1 MKPPARKAK
10 VKRHLYKEKILS
22 FAFLPFSF
30 YCFALTSQPLPAA
43 AKTIIQEAEAV
54 PSDAPQNLPPE
65 AWRNVKLLRTLKG
78 HNATI
83 DSLTFTPDGKFLI
96 SGGSDNDG
104 RIKFWWVRSWK
115 EVGSLR
121 AHSQAVMTLAMS
133 PNSEILASCSNDS
146 SLNLW
151 NWKTGK
157 YTRTFLDHTS
167 NILSAAITSD
177 SEMLV
182 TGALDGIRVW
192 NLRTQRPI
200 YNLVRFDNQ
209 TYAVA
214 PNPNGEI
221 LASGGKDT
229 AIKVWDLQNG
239 RFLDSLSG
247 HSGAISTLAF
257 TPDGSTLISGSYD
270 RTIKVWDF
278 NSGRLLYTLS
288 GHTGWI
294 RAIAIAPSGQ
304 VMATAS
310 QDGVRLWNLRTG
322 ELIAL
327 LVGHS
332 DWVKSVAFSPDGRT
346 LASGGFDRT
355 IKIWQ
360 VGSVP

>member
-1 MKPPARKAK
+1 MKPLASKAK
-10 VKRHLYKEKILS
+10 VKRHLCKEKILS

-30 YCFALTSQPLPAA
+30 YCFALASQPLPASAETVIQPA
-43 AKTIIQEAEAV
+43 A
-54 PSDAPQNLPPE
+54 PSDAPAQIPQAE

-78 HNATI
+78 HKATI
-83 DSLTFTPDGKFLI
+83 DSLTFTPDGKFLF

-121 AHSQAVMTLAMS
+121 AHSRAVMTLAMS

-214 PNPNGEI
+214 TNPNGEI

-229 AIKVWDLQNG
+229 AIKLWDLKSG
-239 RFLDSLSG
+239 RFIDSLSG

-257 TPDGSTLISGSYD
+257 APDGNTLISGSYD
-270 RTIKVWDF
+270 RTIKVWNF
-278 NSGRLLYTLS
+278 NTGQLLYTLS

-294 RAIAIAPSGQ
+294 RAIAINPSGE
-304 VMATAS
+304 VLATAS
-310 QDGVRLWNLRTG
+310 RDGVRLWNLRTG

-360 VGSVP
+360 VASP